1 MVDQQLTNRA
11 EVRAMGRRA
20 SAKARAER
28 AAKRAALVMPTVRE
42 IQAAGVTGL
51 RGIARVLNEREV
63 PAPRGGRWS
72 AAQVSRVL
80 ALAGAAV

>member
-28 AAKRAALVMPTVRE
+28 AAKRAALVMPTVRD
-42 IQAAGVTGL
+42 
-51 RGIARVLNEREV
+51 RR
-63 PAPRGGRWS
+63 PAS
-72 AAQVSRVL
+72 L
-80 ALAGAAV
+80 ACAELLGY